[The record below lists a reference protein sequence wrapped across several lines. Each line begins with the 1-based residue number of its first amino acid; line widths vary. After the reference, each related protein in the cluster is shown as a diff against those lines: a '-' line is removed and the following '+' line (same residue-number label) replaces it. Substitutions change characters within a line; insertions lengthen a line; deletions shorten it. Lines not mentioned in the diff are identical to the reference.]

1 MQVAQFACL
10 TLPEKPVPAP
20 EAGVSPNVIRAE
32 RSEQE
37 VAATTYNP
45 EPGFLYPFGTAG
57 QAGL

>member
-1 MQVAQFACL
+1 MPVAQLACL

-20 EAGVSPNVIRAE
+20 DAGVSPDVIRAE

-45 EPGFLYPFGTAG
+45 EPGFLYPFDTAG